1 MKYNGFYIGR
11 YEAGVDGTAVISKQ
25 NATVYTNKKQ
35 TEFKDIAK
43 TMYTGSNVK
52 SAMSSGIQWDMVM
65 KFVDGKND
73 GVGKKFN
80 VRTYDDTRHTGS
92 KTEAGKNINDKVR
105 NIYDLE
111 GKCYEYVAEKNN
123 TDVQFVYRGGSP
135 TKSIIHKA
143 SNRARN
149 SDYPYNDNTT
159 FRPVPYIM

>member
-73 GVGKKFN
+73 GVGKN
-80 VRTYDDTRHTGS
+80 
-92 KTEAGKNINDKVR
+92 
-105 NIYDLE
+105 L
-111 GKCYEYVAEKNN
+111 
-123 TDVQFVYRGGSP
+123 
-135 TKSIIHKA
+135 
-143 SNRARN
+143 
-149 SDYPYNDNTT
+149 
-159 FRPVPYIM
+159 M